1 MKALIVLFLCLPTLV
16 LAQKVNTTDE
26 IVVSGEVKNPTK
38 ITIPDLTKFTMVD
51 IGDIEITNHLGEKK
65 GIAKTLKGIPLKTF
79 LTEIQLKEDNP
90 KLLSQFYFT
99 FVALDNYK
107 VVYSW
112 NEIFNSPIGDR
123 IFLVIEKEG
132 KTLREMPES
141 LLVVSASDLR
151 TGRRYIKGLSQI
163 RVERVR

>member
-1 MKALIVLFLCLPTLV
+1 MKALIVLCLFLPSLL
-16 LAQKVNTTDE
+16 LAQKLNTTDE

-38 ITIPDLTKFTMVD
+38 ITIADLSKFAAID
-51 IGDIEITNHLGEKK
+51 IGDVEITNHLGEKK
-65 GIAKTLKGIPLKTF
+65 GIAKTLKGIPLKNF

-123 IFLVIEKEG
+123 IFLVMEKEG

-141 LLVVSASDLR
+141 LLVVSASDFR

-163 RVERVR
+163 KVERVR